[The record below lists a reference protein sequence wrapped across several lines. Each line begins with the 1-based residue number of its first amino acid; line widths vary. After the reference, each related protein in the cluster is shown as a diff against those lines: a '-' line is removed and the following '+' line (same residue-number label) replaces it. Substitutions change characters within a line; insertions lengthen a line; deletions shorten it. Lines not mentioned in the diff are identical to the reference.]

1 MKLGIKLK
9 KSKSSNP
16 DLLGLIR
23 FLKKA
28 SKESNTKIWRSVA
41 AVLSKTRS
49 NRVTINLS
57 RINRHTEKNQTVVI
71 GGKVLGS
78 GNLSHPVTVAAFEF
92 STTARTKIRKA
103 KGKCLTLQE
112 LVKRNPSGTNVK
124 VLG

>member
-16 DLLGLIR
+16 DLLSLIR

-28 SKESNTKIWRSVA
+28 SKESNTKIWRSLA
-41 AVLSKTRS
+41 GVLSKTRS

-57 RINRHTEKNQTVVI
+57 RINRYTEKNQTVVV

-78 GNLSHPVTVAAFEF
+78 GKLSHPVTVAAFDF
-92 STTARTKIRKA
+92 SATARTKIKKA
-103 KGKCLTLQE
+103 KGKCLTLPE

>member
-28 SKESNTKIWRSVA
+28 STESNTKIWRSVA

-92 STTARTKIRKA
+92 STTARIKIRKA